1 LTNTRGNGRLWRS
14 GVFKWIFGEFD
25 KGEREDCC
33 GELREEE
40 EERREIVRGFLEGR
54 GKRERER
61 EEENERKREKEGV
74 REKDSE
80 QRNHVVFEEGG
91 DGETG
96 GGRGTC
102 STY

>member
-61 EEENERKREKEGV
+61 ERKRTKESERKKV
-74 REKDSE
+74 
-80 QRNHVVFEEGG
+80 
-91 DGETG
+91 
-96 GGRGTC
+96 
-102 STY
+102 